1 MEVFQVN
8 TKLVTAPRSQ
18 AVNLVQ
24 SEPKLAVQIAEA
36 LFVDIPAAEKI
47 YRTTISLLKHRP
59 SSTGGCLITEDFKF
73 SQTIRIDFVYTTD
86 LVAWLVNFGAVL
98 INSWKKKERKW
109 NRMST
114 KSTKSSSFNLKVIF
128 SSTFPILLLTSLVLH
143 VSDFLF
149 KFGQLLLNVR
159 KHIFYFLGVRTS
171 VEIVAIDTT
180 MRMMFRIVIGSCCFR
195 RHFRRVRKHR
205 HEKPEEKN
213 FTEIFHRESTSENLL
228 QVQVIAITDPLK
240 EWFFNTEPSL

>member
-1 MEVFQVN
+1 MKVFQVN

-36 LFVDIPAAEKI
+36 LFVDIPASEKI
-47 YRTTISLLKHRP
+47 YCTTISLLKHRP
-59 SSTGGCLITEDFKF
+59 SSTGCCLITEDFKF

-98 INSWKKKERKW
+98 INSWKKKERKR

-128 SSTFPILLLTSLVLH
+128 PPTFPILLLTSLVFLD

-171 VEIVAIDTT
+171 VEIVVIDTT

-195 RHFRRVRKHR
+195 RHFRRVRKRR
-205 HEKPEEKN
+205 HEKREEKN
-213 FTEIFHRESTSENLL
+213 FTEIFHRESLSKNLL
-228 QVQVIAITDPLK
+228 QV
-240 EWFFNTEPSL
+240 